1 MVSKQVD
8 KYSTS
13 LNHSVAIG
21 SVIYLPHHSSYDEAR
36 ANCHRRTCL
45 EFGHLLKFSSPSF
58 GGMTTQDDWRT
69 CQCLAFQAESPLNS
83 ARLVTAHVPLHHSAE
98 GSPELAPLLSESPLS
113 FNSPTTSSPLPSQT
127 AAPIGDRPARPP
139 SRFFLGRP
147 LSSLRYPLFS
157 TRLFLRLQSCDSRQS
172 TSSTAWATDQTT
184 SIPDLVH
191 PPSGPTPLF
200 AIPSPAETL
209 VSSFSLAL
217 TNQAR

>member
-1 MVSKQVD
+1 
-8 KYSTS
+8 
-13 LNHSVAIG
+13 
-21 SVIYLPHHSSYDEAR
+21 
-36 ANCHRRTCL
+36 
-45 EFGHLLKFSSPSF
+45 
-58 GGMTTQDDWRT
+58 MTTTR
-69 CQCLAFQAESPLNS
+69 
-83 ARLVTAHVPLHHSAE
+83 RLAHVSMPRIPGRESVELRSISHRSRATHHSAE
-98 GSPELAPLLSESPLS
+98 GSPELAPLLSKSPLS

-157 TRLFLRLQSCDSRQS
+157 PRLFLRLQSCDSRQS